1 MLDQDAYEPVSP
13 SSDGE
18 HGIPINRTCTAIC
31 AKLSNL
37 TLVNGKL
44 PTHEQLTSHLA
55 VDDNHDLQDGFP
67 LGTIHDIRQRQH
79 CPICQ
84 LVLSAISD
92 NDLQPPNHATDADLD
107 QQPINLLLFPGET
120 SLRLSHP
127 SRLGTRLSFLSSS
140 ASDIS
145 GPDSARLVTNNA
157 QLNPSQILS
166 WLRKCEQ
173 HHGAKCHPHHLADQ
187 DQDKQQSSRRYDAE
201 NRFNVAA
208 TSNFRVI
215 DLEAECIVPQAL
227 DARYVALSYVWGQ
240 GAMVRLTRSNYDA
253 LRKEGGLRGV
263 MGQLPRTITDAMVF
277 VKGLGVRYLWVDAL
291 CLVQDDEEDV
301 ELGMEV
307 MNSVYQGSWF
317 TVIAAE
323 GADAEA
329 GLPGVGPGLGRGVRQ
344 VVVELGQRGGGGLK
358 MTVQHS
364 IDWHL
369 RRSVYK
375 SRGWTLQE
383 LVLPRR
389 TVVFV
394 NQMVYFRCQEAN
406 WAEETTADVI
416 GSAYLDPDDGNI
428 SRIPDPVAEGGVRSW
443 WAYQKL
449 TEEYSTRQIRFDG
462 DALRA
467 SAGVLRPLC
476 AGMETRMLEGLP
488 ANYLDNALL
497 FVSSRGD
504 MRRRKGF
511 ASYSWAGW
519 EGSVMWPREN
529 YVRYDE
535 QGKRTWEVDN
545 LFRWFAGR
553 TFINWSYLSVNAHQ
567 RSLMRDYGDP
577 SRLGSVLEGI
587 VEEYPHLRER
597 LLDSFD
603 PRATAFDS
611 KYSRGGGSGPFYPNW
626 SLDRGKRAWNHAAF
640 DLANGQAEY
649 ARLVRNV
656 YRAGNKMEYLTI
668 QNWIASRGA
677 HTVQQREGVAERG
690 KDGQVISKKR
700 QSLADSHGSS
710 KIPSS
715 AKDREPPRP
724 KSIGRFSEQLH
735 YRFRHVDEV
744 KKPRE
749 DKREQ
754 TARMSSAYQKDPD
767 MAIAKFPPY
776 SVLYFQTISLS
787 LTLGQPPDELK
798 KQPQPGGT
806 TSSFHRIPGI
816 PLLSATSEV
825 IGSLHPDNL
834 DLLPGMGSSVECI
847 LMSHCQALTWNSAL
861 GHGARPVPDP
871 EDHEAALGDDEPLE
885 LFWALYIVWE
895 EGIAERRGV
904 AQLLATAVGQSLGPG
919 PEIKEIHLG

>member
-1 MLDQDAYEPVSP
+1 MLDQDAQGPVSP
-13 SSDGE
+13 GGYCD
-18 HGIPINRTCTAIC
+18 HDIPNKRTCTAIC
-31 AKLSNL
+31 ARLSSL
-37 TLVNGKL
+37 TLTNGKL
-44 PTHEQLTSHLA
+44 PTHEQLASHLT
-55 VDDNHDLQDGFP
+55 VDDKYDLQDGFP
-67 LGTIHDIRQRQH
+67 LGALSDIRQRQH

-84 LVLSAISD
+84 LVLSAITD
-92 NDLQPPNHATDADLD
+92 NDPQPLNHATDTNPDTN
-107 QQPINLLLFPGET
+107 QPINLLLFPGET

-140 ASDIS
+140 PPDIS
-145 GPDSARLVTNNA
+145 APDSARLVTNNA
-157 QLNPSQILS
+157 QVNPSQILS

-173 HHGAKCHPHHLADQ
+173 HHGAKCYPRHLADQ
-187 DQDKQQSSRRYDAE
+187 EQDKQQQSRRQYDTD
-201 NRFNVAA
+201 RFNEAA

-215 DLEAECIVPQAL
+215 DLEGMCIVPQAL

-240 GAMVRLTRSNYDA
+240 GTMVRLTRGNFAA
-253 LRKEGGLRGV
+253 LSRRGGLRGEV
-263 MGQLPRTITDAMVF
+263 MGQLPRTITDAMEF
-277 VKGLGVRYLWVDAL
+277 VRGLGVRYLWVDAL

-307 MNSVYQGSWF
+307 MNSVYQGSGF

-329 GLPGVGPGLGRGVRQ
+329 GLPGVGPGSRRGVRQ
-344 VVVELGQRGGGGLK
+344 EVVGLGQRGGGLR

-406 WAEETTADVI
+406 WAEETTADVVDR
-416 GSAYLDPDDGNI
+416 YLDPDDGNI
-428 SRIPDPVAEGGVRSW
+428 SRIPDPLAEGGVRSW

-449 TEEYSTRQIRFDG
+449 MEEYSTREIRFDG

-467 SAGVLRPLC
+467 SAGLLRPLC
-476 AGMETRMLEGLP
+476 AGMETRMLEGLL

-497 FVSSRGD
+497 FVSSKGD

-519 EGSVMWPREN
+519 EGRVMWPREN
-529 YVRYDE
+529 YVRFDE
-535 QGKRTWEVDN
+535 AGKRTWEVDN

-567 RSLMRDYGDP
+567 QSLMRDYGDP
-577 SRLGSVLEGI
+577 SRLGRVLEGI
-587 VEEYPHLRER
+587 AETYPHLRES
-597 LLDSFD
+597 LLDSFN
-603 PRATAFDS
+603 PRATGFDS
-611 KYSRGGGSGPFYPNW
+611 IYSRGGGSGPFYPNW
-626 SLDRGKRAWNHAAF
+626 RLDRGKRAWNHAAF

-656 YRAGNKMEYLTI
+656 YRAGSTMEYLTI

-677 HTVQQREGVAERG
+677 HTVRERG
-690 KDGQVISKKR
+690 G
-700 QSLADSHGSS
+700 
-710 KIPSS
+710 
-715 AKDREPPRP
+715 REPPRP
-724 KSIGRFSEQLH
+724 KSIGRFSEKLH
-735 YRFRHVDEV
+735 YRFRHDEEL

-754 TARMSSAYQKDPD
+754 TAKMSSAYQKDPD
-767 MAIAKFPPY
+767 MVIAKFPPY
-776 SVLYFQTISLS
+776 AVLYFQTISLS
-787 LTLGQPPDELK
+787 LTLGQPPDESK
-798 KQPQPGGT
+798 KQPQPSGT
-806 TSSFHRIPGI
+806 TSSFQRIPGI

-825 IGSLHPDNL
+825 VGSLHADNL
-834 DLLPGMGSSVECI
+834 DRLPAPGSSVECI

-861 GHGARPVPDP
+861 GHGARAALDP
-871 EDHEAALGDDEPLE
+871 ETHEAARVGDDEPLE
-885 LFWALYIVWE
+885 LFWALYIVWKD
-895 EGIAERRGV
+895 GIAERRGV
-904 AQLLATAVGQSLGPG
+904 AQLLATAVGKALGHG
-919 PEIKEIHLG
+919 PEIKEILLG